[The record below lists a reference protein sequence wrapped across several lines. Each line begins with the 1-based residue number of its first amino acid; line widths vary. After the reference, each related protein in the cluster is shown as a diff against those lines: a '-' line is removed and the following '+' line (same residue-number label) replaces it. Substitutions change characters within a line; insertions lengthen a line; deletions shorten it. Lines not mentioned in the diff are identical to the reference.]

1 MDSIKAEIDLAVE
14 VQDDV
19 KQVLSEESEG
29 GLDNKN
35 VEVAQKDTS
44 EVKDEMKRKEETE
57 TFDKVKEDG
66 GKMETEIGEKQK
78 MESED
83 KLNPALIQ
91 DTDNENCTLD
101 EEPHEGLAETEANIS
116 NMSASWRD
124 SSTNQDDFDEDEE
137 DDFSDEDDYSDDY
150 EDEEAAEEWLTRYY
164 LRQKGLPEALANL
177 PSTIKISV
185 VPETEEDRQRRE
197 EKQREELARR
207 KEEFRKKMTQ
217 QANQSQE
224 KGKRKFG
231 SRMTL
236 EEAVRDDFESGQD
249 YVDFLNS
256 KLQNVS
262 IKVTR

>member
-1 MDSIKAEIDLAVE
+1 MDSIQAEVNVPVE
-14 VQDDV
+14 VHDV
-19 KQVLSEESEG
+19 KQVPSEEAEG
-29 GLDNKN
+29 GLNNVN
-35 VEVAQKDTS
+35 VEVEDAKKDTL
-44 EVKDEMKRKEETE
+44 EATGEMTEIE
-57 TFDKVKEDG
+57 TFVADEVQEDE
-66 GKMETEIGEKQK
+66 GKIETEIGEKQK
-78 MESED
+78 MEED
-83 KLNPALIQ
+83 KTNPDPIQ
-91 DTDNENCTLD
+91 DNENCTLD
-101 EEPHEGLAETEANIS
+101 EEPHEGLDLVETEANIS

-124 SSTNQDDFDEDEE
+124 SSTNQDDFDEEE
-137 DDFSDEDDYSDDY
+137 DFSDEDDYSDDY

-164 LRQKGLPEALANL
+164 LRQRGLPEALANL

-207 KEEFRKKMTQ
+207 KEEFRKKMAQ

>member
-1 MDSIKAEIDLAVE
+1 MDSIQAEVNVPVE
-14 VQDDV
+14 VQDDG
-19 KQVLSEESEG
+19 KQVPTEEG
-29 GLDNKN
+29 GLDNVN

-44 EVKDEMKRKEETE
+44 EVKDEMKEEIE

-83 KLNPALIQ
+83 KTNPDPIQ
-91 DTDNENCTLD
+91 DNENCTLD

-164 LRQKGLPEALANL
+164 LRQRGLPEALANL

-207 KEEFRKKMTQ
+207 KEEFRKKMAQ

>member
-1 MDSIKAEIDLAVE
+1 M
-14 VQDDV
+14 
-19 KQVLSEESEG
+19 G
-29 GLDNKN
+29 
-35 VEVAQKDTS
+35 
-44 EVKDEMKRKEETE
+44 
-57 TFDKVKEDG
+57 
-66 GKMETEIGEKQK
+66 
-78 MESED
+78 ESED
-83 KLNPALIQ
+83 KTNPAPIQ
-91 DTDNENCTLD
+91 DNENCTLD
-101 EEPHEGLAETEANIS
+101 EEPHEGEGLAETEANIS

-124 SSTNQDDFDEDEE
+124 SSTNQDDC
-137 DDFSDEDDYSDDY
+137 DDD

-164 LRQKGLPEALANL
+164 LRQRGLPEALANL

-207 KEEFRKKMTQ
+207 KEEFRKKMAQ
-217 QANQSQE
+217 QAIQSQE

>member
-1 MDSIKAEIDLAVE
+1 MDSIKAEIDVAVE

-19 KQVLSEESEG
+19 KQVLSEEG
-29 GLDNKN
+29 GLDNVN

-44 EVKDEMKRKEETE
+44 EVKDEMKEEIE

-83 KLNPALIQ
+83 KSNPAPIQ
-91 DTDNENCTLD
+91 DNENCTLD
-101 EEPHEGLAETEANIS
+101 EQPHEGEGLVETEANIS

-124 SSTNQDDFDEDEE
+124 SSTNQDEFDEDEE

-164 LRQKGLPEALANL
+164 LRQRGLPEALANL

-207 KEEFRKKMTQ
+207 KEEFRKKMAQ
-217 QANQSQE
+217 QASQSQE

-236 EEAVRDDFESGQD
+236 EEAVKDDFESGQD

>member
-1 MDSIKAEIDLAVE
+1 MGTMDSNQAEVNVPVE
-14 VQDDV
+14 VHDV
-19 KQVLSEESEG
+19 KQVPSEEAGG
-29 GLDNKN
+29 GLNNVN
-35 VEVAQKDTS
+35 VEVEDAKKDTL
-44 EVKDEMKRKEETE
+44 EATGEMTEIE
-57 TFDKVKEDG
+57 TFVADEVQEDE

-78 MESED
+78 MEED
-83 KLNPALIQ
+83 RTNPDPIQ
-91 DTDNENCTLD
+91 DNENCTLD
-101 EEPHEGLAETEANIS
+101 EEPHEGLDLVETWANIS

-124 SSTNQDDFDEDEE
+124 SSTNQDDFDEEE
-137 DDFSDEDDYSDDY
+137 DFSDEDDYSDDY

-164 LRQKGLPEALANL
+164 LRQRGLPEALANL

-185 VPETEEDRQRRE
+185 VPETEEDRQR
-197 EKQREELARR
+197 
-207 KEEFRKKMTQ
+207 KEEFRKKMAQ

>member
-1 MDSIKAEIDLAVE
+1 MDSTQAGVNVPVE
-14 VQDDV
+14 VQDAD
-19 KQVLSEESEG
+19 KQEPSEEG
-29 GLDNKN
+29 GLDNVN
-35 VEVAQKDTS
+35 VEDAQKDIS
-44 EVKDEMKRKEETE
+44 GGKDEMKEME
-57 TFDKVKEDG
+57 TFVADKVKEDD
-66 GKMETEIGEKQK
+66 GKMETEIGEKPK
-78 MESED
+78 MVSED
-83 KLNPALIQ
+83 KINPAPLQIQ
-91 DTDNENCTLD
+91 DNENCTLD

-164 LRQKGLPEALANL
+164 LRQRGLPEALANL

-207 KEEFRKKMTQ
+207 KEEFRKKMAQ

>member
-1 MDSIKAEIDLAVE
+1 M
-14 VQDDV
+14 
-19 KQVLSEESEG
+19 G
-29 GLDNKN
+29 
-35 VEVAQKDTS
+35 
-44 EVKDEMKRKEETE
+44 
-57 TFDKVKEDG
+57 
-66 GKMETEIGEKQK
+66 
-78 MESED
+78 
-83 KLNPALIQ
+83 
-91 DTDNENCTLD
+91 
-101 EEPHEGLAETEANIS
+101 
-116 NMSASWRD
+116 WRD
-124 SSTNQDDFDEDEE
+124 STTNQDEFDEDEE

-164 LRQKGLPEALANL
+164 LRQRGLPEALANL

-185 VPETEEDRQRRE
+185 VPE
-197 EKQREELARR
+197 
-207 KEEFRKKMTQ
+207 KEEFRKKMAQ

>member
-1 MDSIKAEIDLAVE
+1 MDSIQAEVNLP
-14 VQDDV
+14 VQVHDV
-19 KQVLSEESEG
+19 KHVPSEEG
-29 GLDNKN
+29 GLNNVN
-35 VEVAQKDTS
+35 VEDAQKDKS
-44 EVKDEMKRKEETE
+44 EANDEMKEIK
-57 TFDKVKEDG
+57 TFDKVQDDE

-78 MESED
+78 MVSED
-83 KLNPALIQ
+83 KTNPDPIQ
-91 DTDNENCTLD
+91 DNENCTLD
-101 EEPHEGLAETEANIS
+101 EEPHEGIVETDANIS

-137 DDFSDEDDYSDDY
+137 EDFSDEDDYSDDY

-164 LRQKGLPEALANL
+164 LRQRGLPEALANL

-207 KEEFRKKMTQ
+207 KEEFRKKMAQ